1 MTGRPPGGI
10 VGGMTTPASDSSAD
24 LATVLEQDGVTEEG
38 KQRARAKRL
47 AAEARWTPEQWA
59 HLRAE
64 LGLPPR
70 AA

>member
-1 MTGRPPGGI
+1 MTGRPAGGI
-10 VGGMTTPASDSSAD
+10 VGGMTTPAPDASAE
-24 LATVLEQDGVTEEG
+24 LSAVLEQDGVTEEG
-38 KQRARAKRL
+38 KQRARARRL